1 MIITFLGLIGFP
13 YQIEVNLIN
22 PKNPLKSQ
30 FLLIFTHMAL
40 PKKALIIGA
49 GIAGIATAIRLAVKG
64 YNVEVYEANSYPGG
78 KLSRFEQDGYR
89 FDAGPS
95 LFTMPQYVDELF
107 ELAGKNP
114 SDYFRYQKLETVCK
128 YFYEDGT
135 RLTAYADT
143 GKFSNEI
150 QIQTGEPA
158 IAVKKYLENSSR
170 IYSITNHVFLER
182 SLHLL
187 RTYLRWDTFK
197 SILRFGKIDA
207 FRSMHKANQ
216 SFFKDKRVVQFFDR
230 YATYNGSN
238 PYNAPATLNVIPH
251 LEQHFGAYFPE
262 GGMYSITSALVQLAE
277 SLGVKFHYN
286 SPVAEIVLQG
296 HEVKGIRTND
306 GIIEGGIVISNM
318 DVWFTYQKLL
328 NAHPKLHPQKIL
340 SQERSSSALIF
351 YWGIQDRFKQ
361 LDLHNIFFS
370 ADYEAEF
377 DHIWKE
383 KSIHHDPTVYLNI
396 SSKYK
401 PDDAPTSCENWFV
414 MINVPANTGQDW
426 DGLIAETRKNILNK
440 LSRLL
445 GKDISPLIANE
456 SVLDPRN
463 IESRT
468 SSYQGSLY
476 GTSSNSQ
483 FAAFLRHANKSSKV
497 KGLYF
502 CGGSVH
508 PGGGIPLC
516 LLSAKIVSSLVE

>member
-1 MIITFLGLIGFP
+1 MP
-13 YQIEVNLIN
+13 
-22 PKNPLKSQ
+22 SS
-30 FLLIFTHMAL
+30 
-40 PKKALIIGA
+40 KKALIIGA
-49 GIAGIATAIRLAVKG
+49 GIAGIASAIRLAVRG
-64 YNVEVYEANSYPGG
+64 YQVEVYEANSYPGG
-78 KLSRFEQDGYR
+78 KLNQFEQDGYR

-107 ELAGKNP
+107 ELAGKKP
-114 SDYFRYQKLETVCK
+114 SDYFRYQKLNSVCK

-135 RLTAYADT
+135 RLTAYADVD
-143 GKFSNEI
+143 KFVNEV
-150 QIQTGEPA
+150 QQQTGEPA
-158 IAVKKYLENSSR
+158 AAVNEYLANSGR
-170 IYSITNHVFLER
+170 IYNITNHVFLER

-187 RTYLRWDTFK
+187 KTYLRWDTVK
-197 SILRFGKIDA
+197 STLRFGKIDA

-216 SFFKDKRVVQFFDR
+216 SFFKDKRMVQFFDR

-238 PYNAPATLNVIPH
+238 PYAAPATLNVIPH

-262 GGMYSITSALVQLAE
+262 GGMYSIIACLVQLAE

-286 SPVAEIVLQG
+286 KPIAEIVLER
-296 HEVKGIRTND
+296 HKVKGINTKA
-306 GIIEGGIVISNM
+306 GIVEGGTVVSNM
-318 DVWFTYQKLL
+318 DIWFTYHKLL
-328 NAHPKLHPQKIL
+328 SAHPKLHPKKIL

-351 YWGIQDRFKQ
+351 YWGIREQFKE

-370 ADYEAEF
+370 ANYESEF
-377 DHIWKE
+377 DHIWKK
-383 KSIHHDPTVYLNI
+383 KSICQDPTIYLNI

-401 PDDAPTSCENWFV
+401 PDDAPEACENWFV
-414 MINVPANTGQDW
+414 MINVPSNAGQDW
-426 DGLIAETRKNILNK
+426 DALIAEARKNILNK

-445 GKDISPLIANE
+445 DKDISPLIANE
-456 SVLDPRN
+456 NILDPRS

-483 FAAFLRHANKSSKV
+483 FAAFLRHANKSSKI

-516 LLSAKIVSSLVE
+516 LLSAKIVSSLID